1 MGNHIIGAGAAR
13 AERLDGARWV
23 APPFRPVQKSAL
35 RLAPLAALC
44 AAGALLCAP
53 PLAGADKKKE
63 PLPEVPPP
71 AQPLAVKVPRG
82 ESVDIALRIYGRKNE
97 ALKYLIRT
105 PPKSGKLTEPK
116 VVALEVSSVTYT
128 PPADLAIT
136 SDRFSYAV
144 QNGAGVSAAVDVVI
158 TITDLPPQL
167 AVSGALDF
175 APMLAGAVA
184 VKTLEIT
191 NRGGGLAEGRAEVEV
206 PWKIEGPAKY
216 RLGAGVRAV
225 FKITF
230 APEKG
235 GAFESAVRFTSQ
247 PEMSVR
253 VRGEALEAIAVTPAR
268 LVLQSAAGD
277 PVRTGEFEIANQ
289 TDTERRV
296 TLSVGP
302 RLQVPAELTVP
313 AHGRVSAPVRTAAE
327 DVAALEGEVR
337 VEAAGLTVRVA
348 VRAAR
353 VGPLVRAVRG
363 PVAFG
368 RVDAA
373 RAASASFELENFG
386 GEEASVR
393 WEIGAPFVMEQAAV
407 TLAPGEKKTL
417 VLRTQPAAA
426 AGKYRAW
433 LTAVVGAQKV
443 EIPVEAELFA
453 KASPAAA
460 PRASSPSRTVSA
472 ANPPD
477 VPEDAPTEPP
487 PPAELPANVAA
498 MRVDLYRPEG
508 AGLTRLTATSAT
520 LEWPVHLNPAAR
532 FRFESRRVVAD
543 AAGELQ
549 AVWEELPKVSVHREG
564 AKHVAVLN
572 GLLPGSAGGVRVVPL
587 NAAGEAGQ
595 PLFTQFFTTPEGV
608 NLRSQFTLVRVL
620 LAAFAVCLG
629 FILRQ
634 RWKARRLS

>member
-1 MGNHIIGAGAAR
+1 M
-13 AERLDGARWV
+13 
-23 APPFRPVQKSAL
+23 QKSAL
-35 RLAPLAALC
+35 RFAPLAALC
-44 AAGALLCAP
+44 AAGALLGAP
-53 PLAGADKKKE
+53 PLAGADQKKE

-82 ESVDIALRIYGRKNE
+82 EAVDIALRIYGRKNE

-105 PPKSGKLTEPK
+105 PPKSGRLTEPK
-116 VVALEVSSVTYT
+116 VVDLEVSTVTYT

-136 SDRFSYAV
+136 RDRFSYAV
-144 QNGAGVSAAVDVVI
+144 QNGAGVSASVDVAI
-158 TITDLPPQL
+158 TITDQPPQL
-167 AVSGALDF
+167 ALPGALDF
-175 APMLAGAVA
+175 APMLAGATA

-191 NRGGGLAEGRAEVEV
+191 NRGGGLAEGKAEVEA
-206 PWKIEGPAKY
+206 PWKIDGPAKY
-216 RLGAGVRAV
+216 RLGAGARAV

-247 PEMSVR
+247 PETSVR

-277 PVRTGEFEIANQ
+277 PVRTGEFEISNQ
-289 TDTERRV
+289 TGAAQRV
-296 TLSVGP
+296 TLSGGP

-337 VEAAGLTVRVA
+337 AEAAGLTVRVA

-353 VGPLVRAVRG
+353 VGPLVRAARG
-363 PVAFG
+363 PVVFG

-373 RAASASFELENFG
+373 KAAGASFELENFG

-453 KASPAAA
+453 KAAPAAA
-460 PRASSPSRTVSA
+460 PRAGTPVRTVSA
-472 ANPPD
+472 ASPPD
-477 VPEDAPTEPP
+477 AVAAAEDASAEPP
-487 PPAELPANVAA
+487 PAAELPANVAA
-498 MRVDLYRPEG
+498 LRVDLFRPEG

-520 LEWPVHLNPAAR
+520 LEWPAALAATEK

-549 AVWEELPKVSVHREG
+549 AVWEEIPKVSVHREG
-564 AKHVAVLN
+564 VKQVAVLN
-572 GLLPGSAGGVRVVPL
+572 GLVPGSAGGVRVVPL
-587 NAAGEAGQ
+587 SAAGEAGQ
-595 PLFTQFFTTPEGV
+595 PLFTLFFTTPEGGS
-608 NLRSQFTLVRVL
+608 LRSQFTLVRVL

-634 RWKARRLS
+634 RWKARGPS